1 MGSMQEQMKRLKK
14 KLKDAEIEQRIVE
27 YKKQLKDKKNG
38 KKSWKDCIQR
48 DSQRC

>member
-38 KKSWKDCIQR
+38 KKS
-48 DSQRC
+48 

>member
-14 KLKDAEIEQRIVE
+14 KMKDAEIEQRIVE

-38 KKSWKDCIQR
+38 KKS
-48 DSQRC
+48 